1 MKLDYETFDKL
12 QSALAEIDEVVS
24 VVKDGLNRQAINRGV
39 ALDWGAGKS
48 DAVLGVN
55 EYFTTCRTAY
65 YLCDEAQTLIA
76 KLMAETEKGR

>member
-12 QSALAEIDEVVS
+12 QSALAETDEVVS
-24 VVKDGLNRQAINRGV
+24 AVKDGLNRRAINRGV

-48 DAVLGVN
+48 DAVLAVN

-76 KLMAETEKGR
+76 EILGKFEEKF